1 MRFLTSIELLRRL
14 SRQLLTEKREL
25 PPVSQ
30 LSSMEGALRYVVTE
44 ATVEKM
50 DLVLEYLKNLVK
62 AMRTLQN
69 EAQSQTK
76 QLMVKVLVENLEG
89 FEEEDKKWEA
99 CSALSNRLVGLDTEK
114 FNEFVRMRDKTRTIR
129 LINNTATIKAM
140 TPTMVEQL
148 SKYLDIC
155 IEAFIDLAY
164 SYYLHTDFE
173 ETPEIIDTMRY
184 IVARKKGLRGF
195 IT

>member
-30 LSSMEGALRYVVTE
+30 LSSMEGALRYVITE
-44 ATVEKM
+44 ATLEKM
-50 DLVLEYLKNLVK
+50 DLVMEYLKNLVK
-62 AMRTLQN
+62 AVQTLQN

-76 QLMVKVLVENLEG
+76 QLMIKVLVDNLEG
-89 FEEEDKKWEA
+89 FEQEDQKWEA
-99 CSALSNRLVGLDTEK
+99 CKALSTRLVGLDKDK
-114 FNEFVRMRDKTRTIR
+114 FDDFVSMRDKTRTIR
-129 LINNTATIKAM
+129 LISNTATIKAM

-148 SKYLDIC
+148 SKYLDTC
-155 IEAFIDLAY
+155 IEAFIDVAY
-164 SYYLHTDFE
+164 GYYMHADFA

-184 IVARKKGLRGF
+184 IVARKKGLKGF

>member
-1 MRFLTSIELLRRL
+1 MI
-14 SRQLLTEKREL
+14 
-25 PPVSQ
+25 
-30 LSSMEGALRYVVTE
+30 
-44 ATVEKM
+44 
-50 DLVLEYLKNLVK
+50 
-62 AMRTLQN
+62 
-69 EAQSQTK
+69 
-76 QLMVKVLVENLEG
+76 KVLVENLDG

-99 CSALSNRLVGLDTEK
+99 CSALSNRLVGLDKEK

-129 LINNTATIKAM
+129 LISNTATIKAM
-140 TPTMVEQL
+140 TPSMVEQL

-164 SYYLHTDFE
+164 SYYLHTDFA

>member
-99 CSALSNRLVGLDTEK
+99 CSALSNHLVGLDTEK

-140 TPTMVEQL
+140 TPNMVEQL
-148 SKYLDIC
+148 SKYLDVC

-184 IVARKKGLRGF
+184 IVARKKGSRGF